1 MARRSMINRGSEV
14 RVKRKSIGRDSSGQ
28 RQASFHN
35 SEEVGQGGEAVM
47 LPDDEEALSDTH
59 SWRSANLFG
68 AREFDKQAAVA
79 LVGRVALMLV
89 GIAVMA
95 FGIDVVVKAHLGNSP
110 ISAFPYV
117 MSHVTPQI
125 SFGTLMLLWQCFL
138 VLLQVLILRRDFRL
152 VDLLQIPISVFFGV
166 CIDAFALVIAPIALP
181 NYASSW
187 VCLLVGMAILA
198 LGVTMTVVSAT
209 VMNCG
214 EAVVQAVV
222 RKTGIKFG
230 TMKVIFDVSC
240 AVAAALLGFVCLG
253 HLEGV
258 REGTIVCAACTGML
272 VNVYM
277 GIYRRFQDR
286 RLNNANAHA

>member
-14 RVKRKSIGRDSSGQ
+14 RVKGKSIGRDSSGR
-28 RQASFHN
+28 RQTSFQN
-35 SEEVGQGGEAVM
+35 SEELSQGGEAVV
-47 LPDDEEALSDTH
+47 LPDGEEVLSDE
-59 SWRSANLFG
+59 ANASLGAKFFG
-68 AREFDKQAAVA
+68 REFDKQAV
-79 LVGRVALMLV
+79 VTMTGRVALMLV

-95 FGIDVVVKAHLGNSP
+95 FGIDVVVKANLGNSP

-152 VDLLQIPISVFFGV
+152 VDLLQIPISVFFGM
-166 CIDAFALVIAPIALP
+166 CIDAFALVIAPITLP

-198 LGVTMTVVSAT
+198 LGVTMTVISAT

-240 AVAAALLGFVCLG
+240 AVAAALLGFACLG

-258 REGTIVCAACTGML
+258 REGTVVCAACTGL
-272 VNVYM
+272 IVNVYM
-277 GIYRRFQDR
+277 GLYNRFI
-286 RLNNANAHA
+286 HHS